1 MIVIIHPHTR
11 KIDRDEEKFLLLLSA
26 LFGLLIALLC
36 KVQSV
41 LSTIYLHSTIYRS
54 CPNFSPDSIFFY
66 LKGGYN
72 SI

>member
-11 KIDRDEEKFLLLLSA
+11 KIDRAEEKFLLLLSA

-41 LSTIYLHSTIYRS
+41 PSTIYPLTDCQIMHFWIR
-54 CPNFSPDSIFFY
+54 
-66 LKGGYN
+66 
-72 SI
+72 